1 MRKKADIH
9 VSIEHEILDDLNTM
23 SDKMKMARSTLLEG
37 IIVEGIK
44 ELERLNY
51 NFTQFINK

>member
-9 VSIEHEILDDLNTM
+9 ISIENEILADLNTM
-23 SDKMKMARSTLLEG
+23 SDKMKMSRSTLLEG

-44 ELERLNY
+44 ELEKLNY

>member
-9 VSIEHEILDDLNTM
+9 ISIENEILADLNTM